1 MDSFKVQGV
10 VSNPFALEYI
20 YYVESSCLLVEVGGV
35 VVDDGGDVLLRHE
48 SLSDHLRERIKDIL
62 NHVLSEKWI
71 FLSESHILAFTKYF
85 K

>member
-1 MDSFKVQGV
+1 M
-10 VSNPFALEYI
+10 
-20 YYVESSCLLVEVGGV
+20 

-48 SLSDHLRERIKDIL
+48 SLSDHLRERMKDIL
-62 NHVLSEKWI
+62 NNVLSEKWI